1 MLSGKVIIIR
11 LIARL
16 IERTTY
22 KISYYSEPNSRIKNK
37 IKSWNRFV

>member
-37 IKSWNRFV
+37 IKS